1 MIKLIKRGRKQI
13 LMFSSNRTR
22 ERQSHELKSYLL
34 SSCVVVLH
42 ENLLGVDH
50 ELLWLLIIA
59 GTMFSN
65 SCMINEGEAPCMTET
80 DCDLFT
86 RFQRR
91 IKEGWEMM
99 EC

>member
-65 SCMINEGEAPCMTET
+65 SCMINEGEAPCMTRLTVISSPDSRGE
-80 DCDLFT
+80 LKKGG
-86 RFQRR
+86 R
-91 IKEGWEMM
+91 
-99 EC
+99 